1 MFSPVEKAAIL
12 RSVGIFA
19 ATPEQTLAE
28 VASLLEPWAVQ
39 AMQTIVRKGEPG
51 DCMYIVADG
60 KVRVHD
66 GDLILNYLGPGN
78 VFGEM
83 ALLDAE
89 PRMASVTA
97 EQDTYLFRIGQAAF
111 YDLLARRSEI
121 SRSIIRVL

>member
-1 MFSPVEKAAIL
+1 MSRMAQEEGAMFSTTEKAVIL
-12 RSVGIFA
+12 RSVSIFA
-19 ATPEQTLAE
+19 ATPEQTLVG
-28 VASLLEPWAVQ
+28 VASLLEPLLVPATE
-39 AMQTIVRKGEPG
+39 TIVRKGEPG

-111 YDLLARRSEI
+111 YDLLG
-121 SRSIIRVL
+121 